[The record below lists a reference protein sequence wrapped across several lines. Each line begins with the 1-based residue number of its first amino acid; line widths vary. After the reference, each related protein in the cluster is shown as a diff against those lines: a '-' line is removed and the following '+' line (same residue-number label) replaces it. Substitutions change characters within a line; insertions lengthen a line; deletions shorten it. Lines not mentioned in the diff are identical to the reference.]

1 MSGHSHAKTVKRVK
15 DAEDKKRGKA
25 FSKIARV
32 IIFAAKE
39 GGGDPGSNYKLKM
52 AIDQA
57 RQVNMPKEN
66 IERAI
71 KKGTGELT
79 GEKLEQFV
87 FEAYGPEKTAI
98 IIEGITDNKNRSL
111 SEIKQILNQHNG
123 KLAGAGSV
131 KWLFERKGTITV
143 NNEKKNRSLSEIKQ
157 ILNQH
162 NGKLAGAGSVK
173 WLFERKGTITVN
185 NEQKTINKE
194 ELELIVIEAGAED
207 IYWDDDALYI
217 YTNPEELEKVKKNLE
232 EKNIKIES
240 SSLDWVAKKLIELEE
255 KEKESCQKLFEAL
268 DENDAVQDI
277 YSNLKI

>member
-1 MSGHSHAKTVKRVK
+1 MSGHSHFKTIKRVK
-15 DAEDKKRGKA
+15 EAGDKKRGKA
-25 FSKIARV
+25 FSKMARV

-39 GGGDPGSNYKLKM
+39 GGSDPGSNYKLKM

-57 RQVNMPKEN
+57 RQVDMPKEN

-71 KKGTGELT
+71 KKGAGELS

-131 KWLFERKGTITV
+131 KWLFG
-143 NNEKKNRSLSEIKQ
+143 
-157 ILNQH
+157 
-162 NGKLAGAGSVK
+162 
-173 WLFERKGTITVN
+173 RKGTITVN
-185 NEQKTINKE
+185 NEQGTINKE
-194 ELELIVIEAGAED
+194 DLELTAIEAGAED
-207 IYWDDDALYI
+207 IYWHEDLLFI
-217 YTNPEELEKVKKNLE
+217 YTKPEELEKVKRNLE

-240 SSLDWVAKKLIELEE
+240 SSLDWVAKEMIEIEE
-255 KEKESCQKLFEAL
+255 KEKHACEKLFEAL

-277 YSNLKI
+277 YSNLKL